1 MQKSIKLILVPNDV
15 YRSLRPVQ
23 KLESIPAGDPI
34 AGLKLLDF
42 PPRDPRT
49 KSRFDLIDLQKAI
62 DLAG

>member
-1 MQKSIKLILVPNDV
+1 MQKSIKLIVVSTNV
-15 YRSLRPVQ
+15 CRSLRPVQ
-23 KLESIPAGDPI
+23 KLETIPAGDPA
-34 AGLKLLDF
+34 AGLKLLNF